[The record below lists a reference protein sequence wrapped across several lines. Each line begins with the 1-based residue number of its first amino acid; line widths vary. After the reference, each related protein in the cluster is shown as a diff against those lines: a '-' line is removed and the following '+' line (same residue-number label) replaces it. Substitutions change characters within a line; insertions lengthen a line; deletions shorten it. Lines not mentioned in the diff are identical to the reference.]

1 MDKDNNVTQQKRFED
16 FIIVLVKYRK
26 IILWN
31 TGIVTLLAIL
41 ISLLMPN
48 WYTST
53 ASIVTPKKKSGLF
66 GDIAGFSTAI
76 KDISRTLGRL
86 GSTSEEAFNY
96 LAILQ
101 SRSSIEKVI
110 DKFNIREVY
119 DFSAKAP
126 IEDVIGAFEENV
138 QFNVEDEGN
147 ITVKVSDKYPQRAA
161 DMANYFV
168 QILNEISIEL
178 GIAEARSNREF
189 VEKRYEQLKIDLKNI
204 EDSLKYFSEKYSV
217 YAIDEQTKAAIQAA
231 AEIKG
236 LIMLEEIKLE
246 VLRKTMSESSPEIH
260 QAKLQINEMKKKL
273 NQMKFGKEHLTKES
287 LSLFVPFGDIPEVG
301 IQYLR
306 LKRDFEIQ
314 TKLME
319 FLLPIF
325 EQSKI
330 EEQKNIPVVLVL
342 DKAVPAE
349 KKSNPKRSLIVLAA
363 FLISFFLSICFVL
376 IKNSFEEIKNEH
388 SRYQKLME
396 EVFIPIRRMFT
407 FWKR

>member
-1 MDKDNNVTQQKRFED
+1 MNKENNSEQQKRFED
-16 FIIVLVKYRK
+16 FIIVLVKYRR

-31 TGIVTLLAIL
+31 TGIVTLLAVI

-53 ASIVTPKKKSGLF
+53 ASILSPKKKSGLF

-86 GSTSEEAFNY
+86 GTTSDEAFNY

-101 SRSSIEKVI
+101 SRSSFEKVI
-110 DKFNIREVY
+110 RKFNIREVY
-119 DFSAKAP
+119 DFSESAP
-126 IEDVIGAFEENV
+126 IENVIGAFEDNV

-147 ITVKVSDKYPQRAA
+147 ITIKVSDKDPKRAA

-168 QILNEISIEL
+168 QVLNDISIEL
-178 GIAEARSNREF
+178 GVAEARNNREF
-189 VEKRYEQLKIDLKNI
+189 IEKRYEQLKVDLKNI
-204 EDSLKYFSEKYSV
+204 EDSLKMFSEKYSV

-231 AEIKG
+231 AEIKS
-236 LIMLEEIKLE
+236 LIMIEEIKLE
-246 VLRKTMSESSPEIH
+246 VLRKTMDESSPEIQ
-260 QAKLQINEMKKKL
+260 QAKLQIKEMNSKL
-273 NQMKFGKEHLTKES
+273 NQMKFGREKLNKES

-342 DKAVPAE
+342 DVAVPAE
-349 KKSNPKRSLIVLAA
+349 KKSSPKRSIIVLAS

-376 IKNSFEEIKNEH
+376 IKNSFVEIKNEH
-388 SRYQKLME
+388 SRYKKLRE
-396 EVFIPIRRMFT
+396 EIFLPMQRMFA
-407 FWKR
+407 FRKK

>member
-1 MDKDNNVTQQKRFED
+1 MNKENNNAQQKRFED
-16 FIIVLVKYRK
+16 FIIVLVEYRK

-31 TGIVTLLAIL
+31 TGIVTLFVI
-41 ISLLMPN
+41 IITLLMSN

-53 ASIVTPKKKSGLF
+53 ASILSPKKKSGLF

-86 GSTSEEAFNY
+86 GTTSDEAFNY

-101 SRSSIEKVI
+101 SRSSMEKVI
-110 DKFNIREVY
+110 NKFNIREVY
-119 DFSAKAP
+119 EFSSSAP
-126 IEDVIGAFEENV
+126 IEDVIGTFEDNT

-147 ITVKVSDKYPQRAA
+147 ITIKVSDKDPKRAA

-168 QILNEISIEL
+168 QVLNEISIEL
-178 GIAEARSNREF
+178 GMAEARGNREF
-189 VEKRYEQLKIDLKNI
+189 IEKRYEQLKVDLKNI
-204 EDSLKYFSEKYSV
+204 EDSLKHFSQKYSV
-217 YAIDEQTKAAIQAA
+217 YAIDEQTKAAIHAA

-246 VLRKTMSESSPEIH
+246 VLRKTMNESSPEIL
-260 QAKLQINEMKKKL
+260 QSKLQISEMKKKL
-273 NQMKFGKEHLTKES
+273 NQMKFGKEDLNKET

-325 EQSKI
+325 EQAKI

-342 DKAVPAE
+342 DQAVPAE
-349 KKSNPKRSLIVLAA
+349 KKSSPKRSIIVIAA
-363 FLISFFLSICFVL
+363 FLISLFLSVCFVL
-376 IKNSFEEIKNEH
+376 IKNSLAEIKNEH
-388 SRYQKLME
+388 SRYQKLRE
-396 EVFIPIRRMFT
+396 GIFIPIQRMFA
-407 FWKR
+407 FRKK